1 MSKPEL
7 FHSLHPRILTLS
19 LILCMVIIP
28 ARANE
33 HHDLANGNAAVEVVI
48 PFAIPAIFEVSPTA
62 SDATLVLRA
71 TTLITNSWF
80 DAVAPYHPT
89 AVGVYSNLGR
99 RPANESE
106 DNTNLNIALLH
117 ASYHALNSLFPHRN
131 SDWRAML
138 ESVGLDP
145 ENTSTDLTE
154 PAGIGNSAGMAL
166 VSARENDGM
175 NQLGNEGDRTYH
187 REPYADYTDY
197 APVNTAYELSD
208 PSRWQPAMTGSNGLF
223 KIQQFVTP
231 QMRLTEPYSY
241 HNPKRFRA
249 RPPVKSNVRNYGA
262 YRQQADEVLQ
272 ASASMTDE
280 QKAKAELFDNKINSL
295 GFSAVFA
302 AFSQQLSLAEFIQY
316 DFLTNMAAFDTAI
329 AIWQEKERF
338 DAVRP
343 FSAIAYIYGDELV
356 TAWGGPGQGTVYDLK
371 GSEWTSYLPV
381 ADHPEYPSASASFC
395 AAHAEASRLYLGSDQ
410 LGYVVPVPQGSS
422 RIEPGFTPAEDLEL
436 VFPTWSDFEQNC
448 SMSRFWSGVH
458 FLSSLP
464 AGERIGN
471 RVAGY
476 AYKFLDAKL
485 KGE

>member
-1 MSKPEL
+1 MSKPDL
-7 FHSLHPRILTLS
+7 RATTSLRALTLS
-19 LILCMVIIP
+19 LLLCIVILP
-28 ARANE
+28 ARASN
-33 HHDLANGNAAVEVVI
+33 HVDLASANAAIEVVI
-48 PFAIPAIFEVSPTA
+48 PYAVPAIFEASPTGG
-62 SDATLVLRA
+62 DATLVLRA
-71 TTLITNSWF
+71 TTLVTNSWF

-89 AVGVYSNLGR
+89 AVGVYSDLGR
-99 RPANESE
+99 RPASESQ
-106 DNTNLNIALLH
+106 DNLNLNTALLY
-117 ASYHALNSLFPHRN
+117 ASYHALNSLFPHRTA
-131 SDWRAML
+131 DWRAML

-145 ENTSTDLTE
+145 DDLSTDLTR
-154 PAGIGNSAGMAL
+154 AVGIGNAAGKAL
-166 VSARENDGM
+166 VAARKNDGM

-187 REPYADYTDY
+187 RAPYADYTGY

-208 PSRWQPAMTGSNGLF
+208 PSRWQPAMTGTRGLF

-241 HNPKRFRA
+241 VTPKRFRA
-249 RPPVKSNVRNYGA
+249 KPPVKSNVHNYGA

-272 ASASMTDE
+272 ASATMTDK
-280 QKAKAELFDNKINSL
+280 QKALAELFDNKIDSL

-343 FSAIAYIYGDELV
+343 FSAIRYIYGDELV

-395 AAHAEASRLYLGSDQ
+395 AAHAETSRLFLGSDQ

-422 RIEPGFTPAEDLEL
+422 RIEPGFTPAADLEL
-436 VFPTWSDFEQNC
+436 VFPTWSQFEQEC
-448 SMSRFWSGVH
+448 AMSRFWSGVH

-464 AGERIGN
+464 AGQKIGR
-471 RVAGY
+471 RVAGE
-476 AYKFLDAKL
+476 AYQFLIAKL
-485 KGE
+485 RGE

>member
-1 MSKPEL
+1 
-7 FHSLHPRILTLS
+7 
-19 LILCMVIIP
+19 
-28 ARANE
+28 
-33 HHDLANGNAAVEVVI
+33 
-48 PFAIPAIFEVSPTA
+48 
-62 SDATLVLRA
+62 
-71 TTLITNSWF
+71 
-80 DAVAPYHPT
+80 
-89 AVGVYSNLGR
+89 
-99 RPANESE
+99 
-106 DNTNLNIALLH
+106 
-117 ASYHALNSLFPHRN
+117 
-131 SDWRAML
+131 
-138 ESVGLDP
+138 
-145 ENTSTDLTE
+145 
-154 PAGIGNSAGMAL
+154 
-166 VSARENDGM
+166 
-175 NQLGNEGDRTYH
+175 
-187 REPYADYTDY
+187 
-197 APVNTAYELSD
+197 
-208 PSRWQPAMTGSNGLF
+208 
-223 KIQQFVTP
+223 
-231 QMRLTEPYSY
+231 
-241 HNPKRFRA
+241 
-249 RPPVKSNVRNYGA
+249 
-262 YRQQADEVLQ
+262 
-272 ASASMTDE
+272 
-280 QKAKAELFDNKINSL
+280 
-295 GFSAVFA
+295 
-302 AFSQQLSLAEFIQY
+302 
-316 DFLTNMAAFDTAI
+316 MAAFDTAI

-476 AYKFLDAKL
+476 AYRFLDAKL